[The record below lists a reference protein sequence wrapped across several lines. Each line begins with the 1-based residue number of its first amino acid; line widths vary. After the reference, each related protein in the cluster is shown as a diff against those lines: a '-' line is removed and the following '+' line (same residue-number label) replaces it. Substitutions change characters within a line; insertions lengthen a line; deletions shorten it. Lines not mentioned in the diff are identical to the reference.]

1 MFDNIGTLIGV
12 TRKANL
18 VNEEGKFEGL
28 NRALLCTSIGAA
40 AGAVVGTSTVTSY
53 IESAAAVADG
63 GRRSYGSSNW
73 PFILGIFILCTIV
86 LIGTGTSDCTCTD
99 YYWRIYDE

>member
-1 MFDNIGTLIGV
+1 MIGV

-18 VNEEGKFEGL
+18 VNEDGKFEGL
-28 NRALLCTSIGAA
+28 DKALLCTSIGAA

-63 GRRSYGSSNW
+63 GR
-73 PFILGIFILCTIV
+73 
-86 LIGTGTSDCTCTD
+86 TGLQPL
-99 YYWRIYDE
+99 